1 MDRRKLLMTFPALA
15 AGSTALS
22 ALAFNGYPNKPIR
35 IICGSTAG
43 ALLDVATRL
52 YAEKMTLELKQPL
65 VVDNVAGASSVIAA
79 RAVIRSPAD
88 GYTLLTAANTMLSMP
103 HISPKAG
110 YKVDDFTPIGEM
122 ARSPSVLIVSA
133 DSPFKTLADVIK
145 AAKANPKQITYAS
158 GGIGSV
164 SHLASELFA
173 EQAKI
178 QLVHVPYKGVAPAV
192 TDAVANRVDL
202 LMATPTSIDAMVKA
216 GKLRLLAITSEKR
229 SPKYP
234 DVPSFKEL
242 GLPNA
247 TFEVWVGMFAPVNLP
262 ESVRAA
268 LGRAMETARNDPQ
281 LLRKLEEH
289 GQSISDI
296 RTPDAFSAFVRADD
310 ASLGKLIRT
319 AKIRSD

>member
-65 VVDNVAGASSVIAA
+65 VVENVAGASSVLAA
-79 RAVIRSPAD
+79 RTVIRNPAD
-88 GYTLLTAANTMLSMP
+88 GYTLLTAANTVLSMP
-103 HISPKAG
+103 HISAKAG
-110 YKVDDFTPIGEM
+110 YKVGDFTPIGEM

-133 DSPFKTLADVIK
+133 ESPFRTLVDVIK
-145 AAKANPKQITYAS
+145 AAKANPGSITYAS
-158 GGIGSV
+158 GGVGSV

-173 EQAKI
+173 EQANIK
-178 QLVHVPYKGVAPAV
+178 LVHVPYKGVAPAV

-202 LMATPTSIDAMVKA
+202 LMATPTSVDAMVKT
-216 GKLRLLAITSEKR
+216 GRLRMLAITSENR
-229 SPKYP
+229 SAKYP

-242 GLPNA
+242 GLPRA
-247 TFEVWVGMFAPVNLP
+247 TFEVWVGMFAPANLLEP
-262 ESVRAA
+262 VRAA
-268 LGRAMETARNDPQ
+268 LGRAMEVVRNDPQ
-281 LLRKLEEH
+281 VQRKLEEH
-289 GQSISDI
+289 GQTISDL
-296 RTPDAFSAFVRADD
+296 RTPDAFNAFVRADD

-319 AKIRSD
+319 ANIRSD